1 MANVLS
7 EPFLENVA
15 SMSSEVHVERTSEPV
30 SQIALDAKAAAEANP
45 YDPAL
50 WIKLG
55 RAYRRQFF

>member
-45 YDPAL
+45 
-50 WIKLG
+50 
-55 RAYRRQFF
+55 